1 MKEECLS
8 FPSTKL
14 ANPKKR
20 HPGSRIDLD
29 AVEARLER
37 MERLSAQEAADNV
50 LVNVEKPITGSFT
63 RRIGEVHLVDEV
75 DDDEEDTEKTLQQ
88 DEEKILQHDDD
99 EELSKEEQEARLA
112 MFQEYKKRFE
122 AKNELLARWRDKGF

>member
-75 DDDEEDTEKTLQQ
+75 DDDEEDTEKALQQ
-88 DEEKILQHDDD
+88 SQHDDD